1 LFLRISE
8 AALGNHAR
16 NRYAHP
22 EERHVSETN
31 GSDSSAAGADPLAFL
46 KSLGEASAIFIGFT
60 YLGGWCYFA
69 AYYGT
74 FGLNSVELDL
84 PLPVVSA
91 TDIYLMF
98 SAGWPL
104 LVVFALLLGW
114 IVLSHWLKGFRRGLT
129 AAILVLLL
137 FAASTACIYLG
148 RRHANEDMLIDSS
161 ELPNVGFS
169 VKIPKTDQPD
179 CVDHETYG
187 STDCKLLLHS
197 KGTFYF
203 FRPISD
209 PKNALLSVGSLNL
222 YTLADSDVTGVH
234 VLRGLERNVREK

>member
-1 LFLRISE
+1 M
-8 AALGNHAR
+8 GNKAR
-16 NRYAHP
+16 NMHAFP
-22 EERHVSETN
+22 EERHDSEAK
-31 GSDSSAAGADPLAFL
+31 GADSPPPEADPLALL
-46 KSLGEASAIFIGFT
+46 KSIGEASAIFIGFT

-69 AYYGT
+69 SYYST
-74 FGLNSVELDL
+74 FGLNSLELDL
-84 PLPVVSA
+84 PPPVVSA
-91 TDIYLMF
+91 TDVYLMF

-114 IVLSHWLKGFRRGLT
+114 IVFSHWLKGFRRGLT

-148 RRHANEDMLIDSS
+148 RRHANEDMLVDSS
-161 ELPNVGFS
+161 ELPNVAFS

-187 STDCKLLLHS
+187 SADCKLLLHS
-197 KGTFYF
+197 KGIFYF
-203 FRPISD
+203 FMPISD
-209 PKNALLSVGSLNL
+209 PKNALISVGSLNL

-234 VLRGLERNVREK
+234 VSRGLERNAREK

>member
-1 LFLRISE
+1 MLLRISE
-8 AALGNHAR
+8 AALGGHAR
-16 NRYAHP
+16 NTHARP
-22 EERHVSETN
+22 EERHDSETN
-31 GSDSSAAGADPLAFL
+31 GSDSSVAGVNPLAFL
-46 KSLGEASAIFIGFT
+46 KSLGEASAVFVGFT

-69 AYYGT
+69 AYYST
-74 FGLNSVELDL
+74 FGLNSLELDL

-91 TDIYLMF
+91 TDVYLMF
-98 SAGWPL
+98 SARWPL

-114 IVLSHWLKGFRRGLT
+114 IAFSHWLKGFRRGLT

-187 STDCKLLLHS
+187 SADCKLLLHS

-203 FRPISD
+203 FMPISD

-234 VLRGLERNVREK
+234 VSRGLERNVREK

>member
-1 LFLRISE
+1 M
-8 AALGNHAR
+8 GNHAR
-16 NRYAHP
+16 NTHAHP
-22 EERHVSETN
+22 EERQDSETN
-31 GSDSSAAGADPLAFL
+31 GSDSSAAGANPLAFL

-74 FGLNSVELDL
+74 FGLNSLELDL

-91 TDIYLMF
+91 TDVYLMF

-114 IVLSHWLKGFRRGLT
+114 IVFSDWLKGFQRGLT

-137 FAASTACIYLG
+137 FATSTACIYLG

-187 STDCKLLLHS
+187 SADCKLLLHT

-203 FRPISD
+203 FKPISD
-209 PKNALLSVGSLNL
+209 PKSALLSVGSLNL

-234 VLRGLERNVREK
+234 VSRGLARNVREK